1 MLGLLF
7 RLAAL
12 AAGLIGFVLLFVY
25 AAVVA
30 LIFIPVVIVLVW
42 VLRKRGVVRWTT
54 VELRNAQY
62 QPRGPQDR
70 PSHGPSH
77 GPTVIDHDPNDVT
90 LERGP

>member
-12 AAGLIGFVLLFVY
+12 AAALIGFVLLFFY

-30 LIFIPVVIVLVW
+30 LIFIPVVLVLFW
-42 VLRKRGVVRWTT
+42 VLRKRGMVQWTT
-54 VELRNAQY
+54 VDLRNAQY
-62 QPRGPQDR
+62 QRRGPSPQQD
-70 PSHGPSH
+70 H
-77 GPTVIDHDPNDVT
+77 PTVIDHDPNDVT